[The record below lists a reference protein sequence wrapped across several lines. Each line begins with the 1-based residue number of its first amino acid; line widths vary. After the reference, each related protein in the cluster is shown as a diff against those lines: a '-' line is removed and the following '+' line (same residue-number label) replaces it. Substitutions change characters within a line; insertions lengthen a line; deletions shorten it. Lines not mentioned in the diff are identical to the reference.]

1 MNVPHNR
8 LTFSSDEVEAVA
20 SVVRSGNWIGGPKLS
35 EMEQTLCD
43 MFGASHAVGVGSG
56 LAALRLALLALGV
69 KHGDNVLVPAY
80 SCVALANA
88 VLSIGA
94 KPVAV
99 DVDELSWNINPRK
112 AEMLKNDRTTAV
124 IAVNSFGFPAAIDE
138 LKATGLKVIED
149 CSHGFACSDNE
160 RSWSL
165 SGDAVVFSFY
175 ASKLIAGGE
184 GGVVM
189 TSDKNIARFVSEW
202 RDYTDKLPNENRLN
216 DKLTDIEASLIL
228 CQLSRLP
235 DMLRARRRLAQRYSE
250 LLSDMIEVKLPMDK
264 DTRVWYRYSVQVE
277 SHKLLQIIDSMR
289 GEGVSVWRPV
299 EWWLEDSRT
308 GHEIARSASE
318 TILSLPLYPTL
329 TDKEQN
335 YVCDTFKNAML

>member
-8 LTFSSDEVEAVA
+8 LTFSDDEVEAVA
-20 SVVRSGNWIGGPKLS
+20 SVVRSGNWIGESKLS

-43 MFGASHAVGVGSG
+43 MFGVSQAVGVGSG

-94 KPVAV
+94 IPVAV
-99 DVDELSWNINPRK
+99 DVDELSLNIDPRK
-112 AEMLKNDRTTAV
+112 ADMLMNDRTTAV
-124 IAVNSFGFPAAIDE
+124 IAVNTFGFPAAIDE

-149 CSHGFACSDNE
+149 CSHGFACGDNE
-160 RSWSL
+160 TAWSL
-165 SGDAVVFSFY
+165 TGDAMVFSFY

-184 GGVVM
+184 GGVVL
-189 TSDKNIARFVSEW
+189 TSDKNIARFVTEW
-202 RDYTDKLPNENRLN
+202 RDYTDKSPNDKRLN
-216 DKLTDIEASLIL
+216 DKLTDIEAALVL

-235 DMLRARRRLAQRYSE
+235 DMLCARRRLARRYSE
-250 LLSDMIEVKLPMDK
+250 LLCDMIGTKLPMAK
-264 DTRVWYRYSVQVE
+264 DTRVWYRYTVQVE
-277 SHKLLQIIDSMR
+277 SNRLLQIIDTMR
-289 GEGVSVWRPV
+289 GEGVSVCRPV

-308 GHEIARSASE
+308 GHEIARNAWE
-318 TILSLPLYPTL
+318 TTLSLPLYPTL

-335 YVCDTFKNAML
+335 YVCDTFENAMA